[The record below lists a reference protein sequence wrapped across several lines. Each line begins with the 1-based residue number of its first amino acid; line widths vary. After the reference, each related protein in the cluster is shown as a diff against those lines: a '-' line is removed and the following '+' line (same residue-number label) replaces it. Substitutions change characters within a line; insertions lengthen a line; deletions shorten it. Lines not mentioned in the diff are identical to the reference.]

1 MGQRMSLP
9 NNISPNIIKDNEQG
23 FVLVT
28 SLLIMLVLTIIG
40 IAGSRNTSTELLI
53 AGNDRTYKE
62 TFFNADGGAEV
73 GQELLEQN
81 LACITGFTTTGFSS
95 PHEDLDNGTS
105 VENFFYVKS
114 IDFWRNF
121 SPTDVPSDFN
131 DDDITYGIQNRD
143 IFFPMNTYGSTT
155 RHTNLNIA
163 GSTKLTT
170 GSAIQMAA
178 GYEGKGYSLGA
189 GGAYLI
195 YDIFSQH
202 LGKNN
207 SESVIHVFYRHIIGA
222 EGSCYYD

>member
-1 MGQRMSLP
+1 MEQRMSSP
-9 NNISPNIIKDNEQG
+9 NNIKDNEQG

-81 LACITGFTTTGFSS
+81 LACITGFPSKNNFVS
-95 PHEDLDNGTS
+95 PYTDLNGGALVDN
-105 VENFFYVKS
+105 FAYVKT

-121 SPTDVPSDFN
+121 SPTDVPSDIN
-131 DDDITYGIQNRD
+131 DNDTYGIQNRD
-143 IFFPMNTYGSTT
+143 IFFPVNTYSTSNP
-155 RHTNLNIA
+155 HTNLNIA

-178 GYEGKGYSLGA
+178 GYEGKGYALGS

-207 SESVIHVFYRHIIGA
+207 SESVIHVFYRHIIGD
-222 EGSCYYD
+222 EGSCNYN